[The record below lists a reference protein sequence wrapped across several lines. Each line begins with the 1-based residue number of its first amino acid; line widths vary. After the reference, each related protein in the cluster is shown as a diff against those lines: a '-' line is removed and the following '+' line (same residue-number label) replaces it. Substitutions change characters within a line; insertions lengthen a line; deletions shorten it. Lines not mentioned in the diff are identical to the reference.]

1 MRNRFMTVPVL
12 ATSLWLLASAVPAS
26 SWGSVTIGANLAVLT
41 PAIAGYNCGT
51 THQCTVT
58 NTSLIPS
65 VTASGG
71 FASPV
76 KGSVTSF
83 QVRTGSSA
91 APIQLRVL
99 RPAGNQY
106 TGAGT
111 GGAVTPPTNQISP
124 PFPVNLPIL
133 PGEIVALNCCLNGA
147 SNNNT
152 SASPIGNFATW
163 GTGGFQ
169 ALGDGETREPDSGT
183 HDGAMMV
190 SAQVEPD
197 NSFTLG
203 TAKATGRTVSV
214 DVTVP
219 NPGVLKAGDPGDAT
233 VAVAAKKKK
242 KKKKARLLR
251 LTTLDVAAGTATL
264 VVNLTKAGRAR
275 LKRAGKLKVKVV
287 YTPNFGTAATQK
299 TKARR

>member
-1 MRNRFMTVPVL
+1 MRNRLLTVPVL
-12 ATSLWLLASAVPAS
+12 AATLVLLASAAPAS

-41 PAIAGYNCGT
+41 PAIAGYNCG

-233 VAVAAKKKK
+233 VAVAAKKR
-242 KKKKARLLR
+242 KKKARLLR
-251 LTTLDVAAGTATL
+251 PATL
-264 VVNLTKAGRAR
+264 NVATAGAATLIVNLTKAGRAR

-299 TKARR
+299 TKATR

>member
-12 ATSLWLLASAVPAS
+12 VTSLWLLASAVPAS

-41 PAIAGYNCGT
+41 PGAFGYNCSSS
-51 THQCTVT
+51 HQCTVA
-58 NTSLIPS
+58 NTSLVPS

-76 KGSVTSF
+76 KGTVTSF
-83 QVRTGSSA
+83 QVRTGDVA
-91 APIQLRVL
+91 APIQLRIL
-99 RPAGNQY
+99 RPAGQQY

-111 GGAVTPPTNQISP
+111 GASVTPPLNQISP
-124 PFPVNLPIL
+124 AFSVSLPIV
-133 PGEIVALNCCLNGA
+133 PGEIVALNCCMNGGGV
-147 SNNNT
+147 NNT
-152 SASPIGNFATW
+152 TSAPIGNFASW
-163 GTGGFQ
+163 GTVAFLPL
-169 ALGDGETREPDSGT
+169 ADGETRGPDSGT
-183 HDGAMMV
+183 HDGAMML

-203 TAKATGRTVSV
+203 TAKAIGRQVNV

-219 NPGVLKAGDPGDAT
+219 NPGVLKAGDPRDAT

-242 KKKKARLLR
+242 KKKARLLR
-251 LTTLDVAAGTATL
+251 PATLNVATAGAATL

-275 LKRAGKLKVKVV
+275 LKRAGKLKLKVV
-287 YTPNFGTAATQK
+287 YTPNFGQAATQK
-299 TKARR
+299 TKAKR